1 MNPEID
7 LIKEVVSR
15 LNGAGIGYMITGSMA
30 MAVYA
35 TPRMTR
41 DVDIVIQVSD
51 EDAARLAELFRGDFY
66 VDETAV
72 REAIRSRGMFNII
85 HNDTIIKFDFIVRK
99 DDNYRREEFDRRQSI
114 QLEGQPVDVAAPE
127 DLVLSKLV
135 WAKQSGSEL
144 QLSDVRQMLAGID
157 RLDDEYLNKW
167 SEALGVRELLD
178 EARAHE

>member
-1 MNPEID
+1 MNREID
-7 LIKEVVSR
+7 LIKEVVRR

-35 TPRMTR
+35 APRMTR

-51 EDAARLAELFRGDFY
+51 EDADSMVELFRGDFY
-66 VDETAV
+66 IDETAV

-85 HNDTIIKFDFIVRK
+85 HDETIIKFDFIVRK
-99 DDNYRREEFDRRQSI
+99 DEEYRREEFNRRLPVEIDGQSI
-114 QLEGQPVDVAAPE
+114 DVAAPE

-144 QLSDVRQMLAGID
+144 QLRDVRQLLAGMD
-157 RLDDEYLNKW
+157 RLDDEYLDKW
-167 SEALGVRELLD
+167 SEALGVRGLLD
-178 EARAHE
+178 EARTNE